1 MGHPRCQMNVAPR
14 HVASQVAAA
23 SAGVFGE
30 QNQGAA
36 GLGAPCGVW
45 GRRLPLPP
53 SPARSPALAEPR
65 LLDLSPSQA
74 PRRLGHAEL
83 SPPVLVQLQWAQP
96 AGGMRCQGDQVW
108 VDAGG
113 RGFSYPPSA
122 SCPFI
127 QLSPSPPSAGFM
139 SLLPRFSASQS
150 RGASITAVT
159 APPLILLSPLRAAR
173 SLPFPPAPFC
183 SPLHVL
189 QEAAGAGLR
198 PPGPAHPLLASSQEL
213 LIPSHG
219 LTCPDVP
226 SLPWPR

>member
-53 SPARSPALAEPR
+53 SPARSPALAEPQ

-74 PRRLGHAEL
+74 PRWLGHAEL

-113 RGFSYPPSA
+113 RGFSYPPQPPVLSFSSA
-122 SCPFI
+122 PALRVLVSCPCCPI
-127 QLSPSPPSAGFM
+127 SVPARAGAHPSLLLLHLHSSSCPRSGLPAASP
-139 SLLPRFSASQS
+139 SLLPLFA
-150 RGASITAVT
+150 
-159 APPLILLSPLRAAR
+159 APST
-173 SLPFPPAPFC
+173 FC
-183 SPLHVL
+183 RR
-189 QEAAGAGLR
+189 QQGL
-198 PPGPAHPLLASSQEL
+198 G
-213 LIPSHG
+213 
-219 LTCPDVP
+219 
-226 SLPWPR
+226 